1 MTGDN
6 TTGLAGT
13 AVRCVGLAAGQLPMR
28 DLSLQS
34 RVLNSP
40 PYPGL
45 SELRNDQTA
54 QRRASQVVAWVLE
67 QTEVC
72 FLLTGGLSGVTITHL
87 PAKLR
92 PGLDLTPSGKLFWV
106 SEAWLSLHLEC
117 SKKTWCFPHDSFP
130 QWALRPAWS
139 SSPGSL
145 RSPLH
150 SSAFIRF
157 SAQGY
162 LPGRWLINSP
172 RMRKSKPED
181 STLSPS
187 RCSYSVTF
195 NRSLKCDTGGG
206 GPSSGRTESSFK
218 GMRTR

>member
-45 SELRNDQTA
+45 SELRNDQTV
-54 QRRASQVVAWVLE
+54 QRRANQVIAWVLE
-67 QTEVC
+67 QTEVFSSHRWPFWC
-72 FLLTGGLSGVTITHL
+72 HHNPLTGKAEARLRSNTQWEALLGL
-87 PAKLR
+87 R
-92 PGLDLTPSGKLFWV
+92 GL
-106 SEAWLSLHLEC
+106 ALSLPLEC
-117 SKKTWCFPHDSFP
+117 SKKTWRFP

-139 SSPGSL
+139 SSPGSSL
-145 RSPLH
+145 LH
-150 SSAFIRF
+150 SSAFIWF

-162 LPGRWLINSP
+162 LWGRRLVNSP

-187 RCSYSVTF
+187 RCPYGVTF
-195 NRSLKCDTGGG
+195 NRSLKCDTGGRA
-206 GPSSGRTESSFK
+206 PSSGRTGSTFK